1 MPTRQPQ
8 ASQQAQRPRR
18 TRPQIP
24 VQKEPKLKSGQ
35 GEDATHAEQTKE
47 AQKAVAEETGAHSME
62 ALSHALAHAEKE
74 DAKES
79 KEAHAEAREQAE
91 REDKPS
97 GGFFARVFGK
107 KPAAKP
113 DSKAP
118 AQAKAQPQGQPQVKK
133 SIRDG
138 FEKSDPR
145 LKPLNSASFQS
156 LSPVGD
162 VKAAMAAPV
171 RTDRPFD
178 AYAALRQAKEKGV
191 LFQEDWERDGHSE
204 DQDDPEL
211 AEAVE
216 DVIARLFGRA
226 GVLRVGPGRNEQG
239 EPVVVVVA
247 THGFSDASLAA
258 VPERSG
264 RFPVMLALSFDLLP
278 LRRER

>member
-1 MPTRQPQ
+1 
-8 ASQQAQRPRR
+8 
-18 TRPQIP
+18 

-35 GEDATHAEQTKE
+35 GEDATHAEPTKE
-47 AQKAVAEETGAHSME
+47 AQKAAAEETGAHSME
-62 ALSHALAHAEKE
+62 ALTHALAHAEKE

-91 REDKPS
+91 REEKPS
-97 GGFFARVFGK
+97 GFFARVFGK
-107 KPAAKP
+107 KAPEKP
-113 DSKAP
+113 
-118 AQAKAQPQGQPQVKK
+118 QAKAQSWAQAKPQPQQPQVKK
-133 SIRDG
+133 SVRDG

-145 LKPLNSASFQS
+145 LKSLNSTSFQA
-156 LSPVGD
+156 LSPVAD

-171 RTDRPFD
+171 RTDKPLD

-191 LFQEDWERDGHSE
+191 LFSEDWEREGHSE
-204 DQDDPEL
+204 DHDDPEL
-211 AEAVE
+211 ADAVE

-239 EPVVVVVA
+239 EAIVVVVA

>member
-1 MPTRQPQ
+1 VP
-8 ASQQAQRPRR
+8 A
-18 TRPQIP
+18 
-24 VQKEPKLKSGQ
+24 QKEQKLKSGQ
-35 GEDATHAEQTKE
+35 GEDSTHAEPTKD
-47 AQKAVAEETGAHSME
+47 AQKAAAEETGAHSME

-107 KPAAKP
+107 KAPEKP
-113 DSKAP
+113 QPKSQAW
-118 AQAKAQPQGQPQVKK
+118 AQAKPQGQQQPQLKK
-133 SIRDG
+133 SLRDG

-145 LKPLNSASFQS
+145 LNALNSASFQS
-156 LSPVGD
+156 LAPVRD

-171 RTDRPFD
+171 RTDKPLD
-178 AYAALRQAKEKGV
+178 AYAALRQAKDKGV
-191 LFQEDWERDGHSE
+191 LFKEDWEREGHSE

-211 AEAVE
+211 ADAVE
-216 DVIARLFGRA
+216 DVIAKLFGRA

-239 EPVVVVVA
+239 EPIVVVVA